1 MLNITIHFFETT
13 VCSNDS
19 YRIRTFFVARPNADC
34 YLSEL
39 TRLRLNAR
47 RRSMA
52 VHPSNGW
59 RRVA

>member
-19 YRIRTFFVARPNADC
+19 YRIRTFFVARPNANR

-39 TRLRLNAR
+39 TRAQSEAR

-52 VHPSNGW
+52 LHPSNGW
-59 RRVA
+59 RCVA